1 MRLNPDCIRAILL
14 TVEETTGFATFMRY
28 PAENQIYINLEK
40 YSVETVLYHIKQCQL
55 SGLLTKVNWY
65 LDGGCLIHDLSSTGH
80 EFLANIRSDT
90 NWTRT
95 KEIAQNVGS
104 FSLQALSQ
112 IAVSVVTALI
122 NKQF

>member
-1 MRLNPDCIRAILL
+1 MRLNPDCIRDILL
-14 TVEETTGFATFMRY
+14 TVEGKTGFGTFMRY
-28 PAENQIYINLEK
+28 PEEDQNYSNLEK
-40 YSVETVLYHIKQCQL
+40 YPVETVLYHIKQCQL
-55 SGLLTKVNWY
+55 SVLLTKVDWFF
-65 LDGGCLIHDLSSTGH
+65 DGGCLIHDLSPQGH
-80 EFLANIRSDT
+80 EFLANIRSDN
-90 NWTRT
+90 NWSRT